1 MIENRSILQVATP
14 YSRDRELLL
23 MLPEYPR
30 LARTIEIVDLPPD
43 GLRFIGDA
51 GHFSL
56 KGTDLRDRV
65 AGIAALFDGR
75 RSLDQIIQDHSE
87 FSPTAIFGVQAL
99 LFQQCMLENGCA
111 DDAADHD
118 EIFEKNYLSYLA
130 SQQSDASSGETL
142 SRTLKQSRIGL
153 QTASDMLRNTA
164 MARPNH
170 HFIACSIDDIA
181 GRAVDFIIWHVD
193 LRDAEG
199 AARGIAACH
208 DAGRS
213 VLLLTRCL
221 QGFVVGPLLIPHF
234 GCHPDAALRY
244 LKSFGVSDAMDI
256 PEEVIFDYLDII
268 ACHHAARKTD
278 FLPINK
284 CMMFPSDKRALPT
297 FHDLPIHIAAQ
308 RPSPCGEASGA
319 RSSDL
324 EKTRL
329 YLAATLRPPAYYR
342 SARDYL
348 SHYHPRNVALS
359 SGQTHPVM
367 RAAPEGHDVHHA
379 LHDDILRDVL
389 HMALGTNITTGRSRT
404 PSGGNIASPLIY
416 IAEWQ
421 ADRAIR
427 RLHLYTAHDTG
438 LTYFSE
444 RFLPLEKSERRSE
457 AQILVIGSIE
467 RLQRKYGDFS
477 YRISLL
483 DCGVVMTS
491 LILALHDHQKPFI
504 IRRIDP
510 HIDFSR
516 DLEVSSD
523 HHYPSFTLDIMRTA
537 TQEDDIQTTAPLMEA
552 VISEDAPD
560 FFPPDADHL
569 ARLLTVE
576 YGQDLYDLL
585 DKRQTARYLAGPLTK
600 AEIATLVR
608 EIFQV
613 HHALCQTSLFS
624 LIILHQD
631 GEARVTRTIFE
642 PVTGETQL
650 HKVSRELPSEVV
662 AQRTLAAAPVII
674 LPVIDFSRGA
684 TWLGNHALRLL
695 YTASGAVLMTMW
707 LLITARDWRGCPCGA
722 VTESAFADLGING
735 VDRIIPY
742 AFCLGRDEASS

>member
-1 MIENRSILQVATP
+1 MIENRSILQLATP
-14 YSRDRELLL
+14 YARDRELLL
-23 MLPEYPR
+23 MLPEFPR
-30 LARTIEIVDLPPD
+30 LARTIDVVDLPPD
-43 GLRFIGDA
+43 GLGFIGDA

-56 KGTDLRDRV
+56 RGTDLRDRV

-75 RSLDQIIQDHSE
+75 RSLDRIIQDHPE

-111 DDAADHD
+111 DDDADHD
-118 EIFEKNYLSYLA
+118 RIFEKNYLSHLA
-130 SQQSDASSGETL
+130 SQQSDASSGEALGQILET
-142 SRTLKQSRIGL
+142 RKIGF
-153 QTASDMLRNTA
+153 QTASDMLRNMA
-164 MARPNH
+164 MDRPNH
-170 HFIACSIDDIA
+170 HFIACGINDIA
-181 GRAVDFIIWHVD
+181 GRALDFIIWHVD

-221 QGFVVGPLLIPHF
+221 KGYVIGPLLIPHF
-234 GCHPDAALRY
+234 GCHPEAALRY
-244 LKSFGVSDAMDI
+244 LKSLGASDVSDV
-256 PEEVIFDYLDII
+256 PEEMVFDYIEI
-268 ACHHAARKTD
+268 TACHHAARKTD

-284 CMMFPSDKRALPT
+284 CMIFPSEAHTIPT
-297 FHDLPIHIAAQ
+297 SHDLPIHVAAH
-308 RPSPCGEASGA
+308 RPPIGGEASVP
-319 RSSDL
+319 RSSDF

-359 SGQTHPVM
+359 SGQARPVT
-367 RAAPEGHDVHHA
+367 RAAPEGHNVHDA
-379 LHDDILRDVL
+379 LQDDMLRDVL

-416 IAEWQ
+416 VAEWQ
-421 ADRAIR
+421 TDRAIR

-444 RFLPLEKSERRSE
+444 RFLPLEKSEGRGVT
-457 AQILVIGSIE
+457 QILVIGSIE

-483 DCGVVMTS
+483 DCGAVMTS
-491 LILALHDHQKPFI
+491 LLLALHDHQKPFI
-504 IRRIDP
+504 IRRVDP
-510 HIDFSR
+510 HVDFSR

-523 HHYPSFTLDIMRTA
+523 RHYPSFTLDIMHPPA
-537 TQEDDIQTTAPLMEA
+537 KANESQTTSQLMEA

-560 FFPPDADHL
+560 FYPPDADHL
-569 ARLLTVE
+569 ARLLTGA
-576 YGQDLYDLL
+576 YGQDLYALL
-585 DKRQTARYLAGPLTK
+585 DKRQSARYLAGPLTM
-600 AEIATLVR
+600 AEISALVS
-608 EIFQV
+608 EIFRV
-613 HHALCQTSLFS
+613 HHALCQTGLFS

-631 GEARVTRTIFE
+631 GEARVTRTIFK
-642 PVTGETQL
+642 PAADETQ
-650 HKVSRELPSEVV
+650 SREVCRTLPSDVI

-707 LLITARDWRGCPCGA
+707 LLITARNWRGCPCGA
-722 VTESAFADLGING
+722 VTESAFVDLGING

-742 AFCLGRDEASS
+742 AFCLGKNEAAS